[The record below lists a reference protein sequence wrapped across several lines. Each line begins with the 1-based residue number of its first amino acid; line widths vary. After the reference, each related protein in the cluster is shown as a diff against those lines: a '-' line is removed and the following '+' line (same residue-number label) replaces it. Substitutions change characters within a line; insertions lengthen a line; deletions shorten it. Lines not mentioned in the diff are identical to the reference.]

1 MISLRPILILSALA
15 AILAGA
21 LFYGLL
27 LTPEFISNANTPE
40 HPAKA
45 FGAALMIAGTAWMG
59 IVLYL
64 RQSKVS
70 GGLLLAACLL
80 LGMGLRLMF
89 FDSTPVYE
97 NDFKRYLW
105 DGAVT
110 ATGENPYRFSPD
122 EIHKAGKPGATSIP
136 DLTHLAI
143 RSNNANYLTSKVNSP
158 TLTTIYPPAAQAVFA
173 AAYWISPYKPW
184 GLKLVFLFFEIAG
197 GLALLAGLRARGL
210 PLLWSAAYW
219 LNPVI
224 IFTTYNGVHMD
235 VLLVAPLLAALLC
248 VGKYPFRAGFLLSV
262 AAAIKIWPLLL
273 APVLF
278 RGWRHRPAIYI
289 GVAAFVAALT
299 AASLAPMLLSLNEKS
314 GLATYSATWT
324 NSSFIY
330 PGIRDAIGLLFENSD
345 RLARYAVAIILTG
358 FSLWLG
364 FLKPQDKNTLPAH
377 LLILSAALVLL
388 SPTGYPWYFIWF
400 LMFLPFA
407 LNHWSARGLALLS
420 LGASFYYVRFL
431 LGETDRYYIYETRLL
446 PIEFGVPLLV
456 LAWDGLIANRLK
468 AKPHG

>member
-110 ATGENPYRFSPD
+110 ATGENPYRFSPN

-143 RSNNANYLTSKVNSP
+143 QSNKAGHITSSINSP

-173 AAYWISPYKPW
+173 AAYWIAPYKPW
-184 GLKLVFLFFEIAG
+184 GLKLVFLLIEIIG

-210 PLLWSAAYW
+210 PLIWSAAYW
-219 LNPVI
+219 LNPII
-224 IFTTYNGVHMD
+224 IFTTYNGIHMD
-235 VLLVAPLLAALLC
+235 VLLVAPILGALLV
-248 VGKYPFRAGFLLSV
+248 VGRHPFRAAILLSI
-262 AAAIKIWPLLL
+262 AGSIKIWPLLL

-278 RGWRHRPAIYI
+278 KGWRHRPAIYI
-289 GVAAFVAALT
+289 GVAVLVGGLT
-299 AASLAPMLLSLNEKS
+299 LVSLAPMLLSLNEKS

-330 PGIRDAIGLLFENSD
+330 PGIRDAIGLVFENAD
-345 RLARYAVAIILTG
+345 RLARYSVAIILTG

-364 FLKPQDKNTLPAH
+364 FVKAQDTNTLPIH
-377 LLILSAALVLL
+377 LLALAATLVLL

-400 LMFLPFA
+400 LMFLPYV
-407 LNHWSARGLALLS
+407 LDHWSVRGIALLTI
-420 LGASFYYVRFL
+420 GAAVYFVRFQ
-431 LGETDRYYIYETRLL
+431 LGETGRYYIYEKVLL
-446 PIEFGVPLLV
+446 PLEFGIPLLV
-456 LAWDGLIANRLK
+456 LAWDGLK
-468 AKPHG
+468 AKRHG

>member
-110 ATGENPYRFSPD
+110 ATGENPYRFSPN

-143 RSNNANYLTSKVNSP
+143 QSNKAGHITSSINSQ

-173 AAYWISPYKPW
+173 AAYWIAPYKPW
-184 GLKLVFLFFEIAG
+184 GLKLVFLLIEIIG

-210 PLLWSAAYW
+210 PLIWSAAYW
-219 LNPVI
+219 LNPII
-224 IFTTYNGVHMD
+224 IFTTYNGIHMD
-235 VLLVAPLLAALLC
+235 VLLVAPILGALLV
-248 VGKYPFRAGFLLSV
+248 VGRHPFRAAILLSI
-262 AAAIKIWPLLL
+262 AGSIKIWPLLL

-289 GVAAFVAALT
+289 GVAVLVGGLT
-299 AASLAPMLLSLNEKS
+299 LVSLAPMLLSLNEKS

-330 PGIRDAIGLLFENSD
+330 PGIRDAIGLVFENAD
-345 RLARYAVAIILTG
+345 RLARYSVAIILTG

-364 FLKPQDKNTLPAH
+364 FVKAQDTNTLPIH
-377 LLILSAALVLL
+377 CLLYT
-388 SPTGYPWYFIWF
+388 SPSP
-400 LMFLPFA
+400 
-407 LNHWSARGLALLS
+407 R
-420 LGASFYYVRFL
+420 
-431 LGETDRYYIYETRLL
+431 D
-446 PIEFGVPLLV
+446 
-456 LAWDGLIANRLK
+456 
-468 AKPHG
+468 